1 MITIYVC
8 IGSVCYIKG
17 SDKIIKIFQ
26 YLIEEKKLESRVEL
40 KAAFC
45 MDGCSG
51 PVSVRIDDNPVVSV
65 SEDTAVEFF
74 TRNVMDKIE

>member
-1 MITIYVC
+1 MVTIYVC

-17 SDKIIKIFQ
+17 SYEIINIFQ
-26 YLIEEKKLESRVEL
+26 QLIQENKLEGKVEL

-51 PVSVRIDDNPVVSV
+51 PVSVRIDDNPVVSI

-74 TRNVMDKIE
+74 NRTVIEKI

>member
-1 MITIYVC
+1 MVTIYVC

-17 SDKIIKIFQ
+17 SYEIINIFKN
-26 YLIEEKKLESRVEL
+26 LIQENKLEGKVEL

-51 PVSVRIDDNPVVSV
+51 PVSVRVDDNQVVSIN
-65 SEDTAVEFF
+65 EDTAAEFF
-74 TRNVMDKIE
+74 TKNVMEKI

>member
-1 MITIYVC
+1 MVTIYVC

-17 SDKIIKIFQ
+17 SYKIINIFQ
-26 YLIEEKKLESRVEL
+26 HLIQEQELEDKVEL

-51 PVSVRIDDNPVVSV
+51 PVSVRVGDNPVMSV
-65 SEDTAVEFF
+65 SENTAVEFF
-74 TRNVMDKIE
+74 SRNVMEKI